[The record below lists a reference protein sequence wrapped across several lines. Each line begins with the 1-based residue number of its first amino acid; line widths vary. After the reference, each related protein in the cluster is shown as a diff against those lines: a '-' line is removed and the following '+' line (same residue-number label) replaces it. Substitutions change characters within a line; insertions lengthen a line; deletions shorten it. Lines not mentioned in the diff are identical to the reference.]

1 MYDAVWLYARV
12 LDSLIRKDKSL
23 VQVNGEKSKIVSNF
37 SLSGFALWW
46 HNGRICIWDEK
57 ARLHWSVWQVAST
70 MIWNFKWLLENN
82 LLFNSSWQTTPNTTY
97 LSYLYPTH
105 PWSFRVNFH
114 SGHSRLSEIRI
125 MQVCKKHCQR
135 HNGPEGWVH
144 LAKVTSEG
152 HITSSNTNLDHISSS
167 ESPLSVN

>member
-37 SLSGFALWW
+37 PLSGFALWW

-125 MQVCKKHCQR
+125 MQVCKKNWQNIKH
-135 HNGPEGWVH
+135 EMMF
-144 LAKVTSEG
+144 E
-152 HITSSNTNLDHISSS
+152 SSS
-167 ESPLSVN
+167 VEPWTWRKWTSRHESQPDRPLQT